1 MGFLTDLAKI
11 VLGDLRRM
19 QAVRKQY
26 EHSGDEELFR
36 AYARTSGREKR
47 ILAALIQTRLQD
59 GRDHPDLRRAIR
71 ERRARK

>member
-1 MGFLTDLAKI
+1 MGFLTDLVEI
-11 VLGDLRRM
+11 VLGGLRRM

-36 AYARTSGREKR
+36 AYTRTSGREKR
-47 ILAALIQTRLQD
+47 TLAALIQTRLQD

>member
-1 MGFLTDLAKI
+1 MRFLTDLVKI
-11 VLGDLRRM
+11 VLGGLRRM

-36 AYARTSGREKR
+36 AYTRTSGREKR
-47 ILAALIQTRLQD
+47 ILAALIQTRLRD

-71 ERRARK
+71 ERRARQ

>member
-1 MGFLTDLAKI
+1 MGFLTEI
-11 VLGDLRRM
+11 VDIILGGLRHM
-19 QAVRKQY
+19 HDCRKKY
-26 EHSGDEELFR
+26 EHSGDEALFR

-47 ILAALIQTRLQD
+47 ALAALIQTRLQD

>member
-1 MGFLTDLAKI
+1 MGLLTDLLDI
-11 VLGDLRRM
+11 ILGDLRRM

-36 AYARTSGREKR
+36 AYTRASGREKR
-47 ILAALIQTRLQD
+47 TLAALIQTRLRD